1 MESFK
6 EYLIIKGYASTT
18 IENFTGNVERFMKW
32 LEQEGIEAE
41 QANYNDVMA
50 YVKHCT
56 EKGSSKRSINSDL
69 NSIRHYYNHLINEE
83 RVRNNPASNIVIKG
97 VRKRKLHTILSPADL
112 ESIYNSYNA
121 EGIAGKRN
129 KVMLGLI
136 IYQGAGATE
145 LSALEVTDLKL
156 REGKVKL
163 PGSRR
168 SNDREL
174 NLEAHQVIDIM
185 DYMNETRK
193 AILSITGKESTKVFI
208 SIGSGTNFNNMMQ
221 HLMNTLRKQ
230 DKRIK
235 DIDQVRASVITGWL
249 KVHNLRRV
257 QYMAGH
263 RYVSSTEKFKVN
275 DVEDL
280 KEEINK
286 YHPLA

>member
-6 EYLIIKGYASTT
+6 EYLVIKGYASTT
-18 IENFTGNVERFMKW
+18 IESFTGNVERFIKW
-32 LEQEGIEAE
+32 LDQEGIEAE
-41 QANYNDVMA
+41 QVSYNDVMA

-56 EKGSSKRSINSDL
+56 GKGLSKRTLNSDL
-69 NSIRHYYNHLINEE
+69 NSIRHYYNHLIHSEKI
-83 RVRNNPASNIVIKG
+83 RDNPASNIVIKG
-97 VRKRKLHTILSPADL
+97 AKRRTLHNILSPAEL
-112 ESIYNSYNA
+112 ETIYNNYKA

-129 KVMLGLI
+129 KVILGLMI
-136 IYQGAGATE
+136 WQGAGATE

-156 REGKVKL
+156 REGKVRL
-163 PGSRR
+163 PASRR
-168 SNDREL
+168 SNEREL
-174 NLEAHQVIDIM
+174 KLEAHQVIDIM

-193 AILSITGKESTKVFI
+193 AILSVTGKESTKVFI
-208 SIGSGTNFNNMMQ
+208 SIGSGTSFGNIMQ
-221 HLMNTLRKQ
+221 RLMNTLRKQ

-235 DIDQVRASVITGWL
+235 DLDQVRASVITGWL